1 MTAPSVSPRGRFAGR
16 RLLAAALLLACGLSG
31 ALVAQA
37 SWELPGL
44 GGGSLSSGDVG
55 SGTTVM
61 VVFAGWSPHCADIV
75 ERTNALAG
83 RLGGR
88 ARVVMVDFQ
97 EEAAEVSAFLDGK
110 GARAAVYLDRD
121 GAFSKQHRVVTLPGM
136 VVYRDGA
143 VTFQGKLPKDPE
155 SAVGAGRR

>member
-1 MTAPSVSPRGRFAGR
+1 MPARSQRPAAR
-16 RLLAAALLLACGLSG
+16 RLLATALLLAVALGG
-31 ALVAQA
+31 ALAAQA

-44 GGGSLSSGDVG
+44 AGGSLSSNDVA

-61 VVFAGWSPHCADIV
+61 IVFAGWSPHCADIV
-75 ERTNALAG
+75 QRTNALAG

-97 EEAAEVSAFLDGK
+97 EDPAEVSAFLEGK
-110 GARAAVYLDRD
+110 GARAPVYLDSD
-121 GAFSKQHRVVTLPGM
+121 GTFSKQHRVITLPGM

-143 VTFQGKLPKDPE
+143 VTFQGKMPQDAE
-155 SAVGAGRR
+155 AAVGGARRR

>member
-1 MTAPSVSPRGRFAGR
+1 MSDPSPRPAAR
-16 RLLAAALLLACGLSG
+16 RLLAVALLLAVTLGG
-31 ALVAQA
+31 ALAAQA

-44 GGGSLSSGDVG
+44 AGGSLSANDVA

-75 ERTNALAG
+75 QRTNALAG

-97 EEAAEVSAFLDGK
+97 EDPAEVSAFLEGK
-110 GARAAVYLDRD
+110 GARAPVYLDAD

-136 VVYRDGA
+136 VVYRDGE
-143 VTFQGKLPKDPE
+143 VTFQGRMPQDPE
-155 SAVGAGRR
+155 SAVGGARRR